1 MCDGLHGSGRGGT
14 PACRIGALGH
24 GPERCG
30 HTAAGCDHHRRA
42 RARRPAAAARSE
54 RRHGPA
60 QPDVRAGRAGR
71 ADRHGRRFSQQRS
84 GPPPSLFLF
93 DREDFSARALRR
105 QVARPRPVRQA
116 RAGSA
121 GVQHSRQHARLHLRH
136 RLALVGAHR
145 RGRYPSAPR
154 PGPGGLHRA
163 PLACAPQRIGPGA
176 ATAPEPCRR
185 SDGRG
190 ELPPQ
195 AAAAAAIA
203 TQRGGQ
209 EMGRLLI
216 RACAG
221 GVLLLAGAADAYE
234 LDLSVDVR
242 AVSSNASNSRLEG
255 GLGKLRYDATDEGLR
270 LGYLRLGYRADLTPT
285 LRLTAEGVAYG
296 DHDVNPL
303 DLTELYAEWRPL
315 PASAWRSRLKVGAF
329 YPEISLENRMR
340 GWRSPYT
347 LSYSAINAWVGEEL
361 RTIGAEYSL
370 EFLGRSRGH
379 AFDLTLNAAA
389 SGWNA
394 PPATLPPSPPSPLHD
409 RQSTLF
415 GRFANGG
422 QPLPQ
427 STLFVDDLDKRPG
440 YYAGA
445 PANHHAPLE
454 PR

>member
-1 MCDGLHGSGRGGT
+1 
-14 PACRIGALGH
+14 
-24 GPERCG
+24 
-30 HTAAGCDHHRRA
+30 
-42 RARRPAAAARSE
+42 
-54 RRHGPA
+54 
-60 QPDVRAGRAGR
+60 
-71 ADRHGRRFSQQRS
+71 
-84 GPPPSLFLF
+84 
-93 DREDFSARALRR
+93 
-105 QVARPRPVRQA
+105 
-116 RAGSA
+116 
-121 GVQHSRQHARLHLRH
+121 
-136 RLALVGAHR
+136 
-145 RGRYPSAPR
+145 
-154 PGPGGLHRA
+154 
-163 PLACAPQRIGPGA
+163 
-176 ATAPEPCRR
+176 
-185 SDGRG
+185 
-190 ELPPQ
+190 
-195 AAAAAAIA
+195 
-203 TQRGGQ
+203 
-209 EMGRLLI
+209 MGRLLI

-285 LRLTAEGVAYG
+285 LRLTAEAVAYG

-389 SGWNA
+389 FGWNDTA
-394 PPATLPPSPPSPLHD
+394 GTVLASRGWGLHD

-427 STLFVDDLDKRPG
+427 RTLFFDDLDKRAG

-445 PANHHAPLE
+445 AANYRGLLEARLLHYDNRVRLSPDDPRIQDDPWKTYFDSVGLRWTPTPDWTLITQWLHGRTYDDVAVPPNAWSFHSEFLLASWKQGPMRYSARYDRFNSQQTASNFIQYIGFYLGDDGHAWTLAGARQLGEHWSAVLEGIQADSTVAQRVFTGDPLTLRE
-454 PR
+454 RQWQLAIRYDK